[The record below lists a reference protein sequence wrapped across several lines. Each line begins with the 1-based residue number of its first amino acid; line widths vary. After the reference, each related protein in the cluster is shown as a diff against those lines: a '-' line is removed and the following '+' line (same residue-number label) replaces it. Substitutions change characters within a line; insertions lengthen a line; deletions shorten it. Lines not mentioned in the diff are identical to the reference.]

1 MNGVLRLATGLF
13 ACCDDEGCEIPAS
26 VVVGARHLCVS
37 HAKEEYALFKA
48 VAHLGL
54 RPMTREEEAAHN
66 AKGGKS

>member
-1 MNGVLRLATGLF
+1 MNGVLRLSTGLM

-37 HAKEEYALFKA
+37 HGYQEKALFEA

-54 RPMTREEEAAHN
+54 RPMSREEEAARKRGDQ
-66 AKGGKS
+66 A